1 MSKETKKQ
9 LKKEIALDNMAREL
23 EKADNVL
30 ELMERHLKA
39 IAEAN
44 AALHGD
50 EEVIY
55 SPLYQRIVAQRK
67 NIKLAL
73 RKSKHKIVK
82 KDADDIAEE
91 K

>member
-1 MSKETKKQ
+1 MSKETKKE
-9 LKKEIALDNMAREL
+9 LKEEIALDNFAREL
-23 EKADNVL
+23 EKCDNVL
-30 ELMERHLKA
+30 ELNERHLKA
-39 IAEAN
+39 LAESN

-67 NIKLAL
+67 DIKIAL
-73 RKSKHKIVK
+73 RKAKRKVVK
-82 KDADDIAEE
+82 KDADEAAKE